1 MENKDSQVIPIT
13 DIRKKYGL
21 PELALKEKLI
31 ELKLDLIIRRP
42 PNVDI
47 YASGSAITLNSNEPK
62 TIQNYYKQHKGTPFS
77 DDHDFYT
84 KLNENVRF
92 LSITPSMWHETIS
105 FGEVIAC
112 KFRSVYL
119 QSKENKLEE
128 RSAQKIVRNIPSPPA
143 SFVTCSGI
151 FIAPRSGTLVM
162 MDLSI
167 TESDIYI
174 KTLDADALE
183 KNLAKN
189 ATTTNQSIKK
199 EYWISDKLADLNTAS
214 DIFISAKS
222 EIDRQQLLNNIE
234 NWLKGRWKNSNER
247 LYKQAALAVIPD
259 KLHGSPPKKPNPE
272 VAEKYPAHTS
282 SALIAMNETA
292 KEIEDDYIKSHAK
305 SRTKGSVIALKLED
319 EYCFKKIL
327 AIEAAAIITLKTRSK
342 NR

>member
-1 MENKDSQVIPIT
+1 MENKNVQAIPIT

-31 ELKLDLIIRRP
+31 ELKLDLMIRRP

-47 YASGSAITLNSNEPK
+47 YASGSAITLNSKEPK
-62 TIQNYYKQHKGTPFS
+62 TIQNYYKRHKGTPFS

-92 LSITPSMWHETIS
+92 LSITPSMWYEAIS

-112 KFRSVYL
+112 KFRSAYL

-128 RSAQKIVRNIPSPPA
+128 MFAQKIVINIPSPPA
-143 SFVTCSGI
+143 SFAIDSGL

-174 KTLDADALE
+174 KTLDADILE
-183 KNLAKN
+183 KNVTEN

-199 EYWISDKLADLNTAS
+199 EYWISDKLADLNMAS
-214 DIFISAKS
+214 DIFISVNP
-222 EIDRQQLLNNIE
+222 EIDRQELLNNIE
-234 NWLKGRWKNSNER
+234 NWLKAKWKNSNER

-259 KLHGSPPKKPNPE
+259 KLYGSAPKKPKPE
-272 VAEKYPAHTS
+272 VADKYPPHTS

-292 KEIEDDYIKSHAK
+292 KEIEDDYLKNHAK
-305 SRTKGSVIALKLED
+305 SRTKGSAIALKLED

-327 AIEAAAIITLKTRSK
+327 AIEAAAIITLKIRSK
-342 NR
+342 S